1 MPSLPLKANWTGWLY
16 QPPWS
21 EPRAGVA
28 SVTVG
33 GVVSMWIRAV
43 VATVIPEL
51 HVTSQVF
58 GVPDAALSDDSVTTS
73 QPEVL
78 LTVVSAGDHCH
89 PNLTLE
95 RYQAVQLSAGALPT
109 EQAGVT
115 VCALAGAAAVA
126 AKARLAARQVTRAIS
141 GRRQTTVRS
150 TRVATRPAERA
161 RGMPHSRPRRAAV
174 PGRRPR
180 CPGPR
185 HASARL
191 GRPVRGPRRCRTS
204 RSLRGLAA
212 VGDARG
218 RLPAASARHERAVRA
233 PLHAV
238 VAPIGGG

>member
-1 MPSLPLKANWTGWLY
+1 MASLPLKANWTGWLY

-21 EPRAGVA
+21 GPRAGVA

-115 VCALAGAAAVA
+115 GFRPCRRRCCGRQSKACRQASHHSDERPAADHGQVHPRGVSTRRTSPRNAALATPKSSSARAASSMSGLTACVGAPRETSSRTAEASNLA
-126 AKARLAARQVTRAIS
+126 FAARA
-141 GRRQTTVRS
+141 
-150 TRVATRPAERA
+150 
-161 RGMPHSRPRRAAV
+161 
-174 PGRRPR
+174 
-180 CPGPR
+180 
-185 HASARL
+185 
-191 GRPVRGPRRCRTS
+191 
-204 RSLRGLAA
+204 
-212 VGDARG
+212 
-218 RLPAASARHERAVRA
+218 
-233 PLHAV
+233 
-238 VAPIGGG
+238 